1 MNLCMV
7 LRRWAKRRHQQPGD
21 EEGILFGLA
30 WDTFSAD
37 PFGKAKFLECL
48 ESFVLS
54 DQLRDMPVP
63 VCQELVTLY
72 QQSPDRH
79 QALEA
84 CLTHLNVT
92 SMDIHQVR
100 LLFLSFSYIHTTQE
114 LDVMFFLQVMN
125 VGWQFG
131 LYDAVIYIYNNGM
144 LDYITPAEEL
154 LNILANV
161 QQQVSL

>member
-1 MNLCMV
+1 MPPCVNLCMV
-7 LRRWAKRRHQQPGD
+7 LRRWAKRRHQPD

-92 SMDIHQVR
+92 SMDIHQVSR
-100 LLFLSFSYIHTTQE
+100 AGIFTRILR
-114 LDVMFFLQVMN
+114 
-125 VGWQFG
+125 GG
-131 LYDAVIYIYNNGM
+131 LM
-144 LDYITPAEEL
+144 C
-154 LNILANV
+154 
-161 QQQVSL
+161 